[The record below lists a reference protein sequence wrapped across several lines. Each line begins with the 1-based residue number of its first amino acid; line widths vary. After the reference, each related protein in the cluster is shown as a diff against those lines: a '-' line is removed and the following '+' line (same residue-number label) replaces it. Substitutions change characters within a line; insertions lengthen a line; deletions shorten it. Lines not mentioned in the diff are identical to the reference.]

1 MFGLHVLP
9 AEFPVLF
16 QSGRQKAWLLGKLV
30 SWAAFVNWQH
40 PTDSFVC
47 FHSFSWYALMQFPFC
62 KNPYNLTSHSHRS
75 RETEL
80 KSVHQKENK
89 TGWIV
94 EFDLDLCLHGK
105 QMLQISERWFM
116 PWHLTCGLFT
126 EIIWSLCDVVGNT
139 RYASLECPLGRLSRL
154 MRTKSPD
161 QHMCTAKE
169 TKHGII
175 IVLNRSGECLFT
187 WIFSPCSYTYIW
199 EKILVD

>member
-9 AEFPVLF
+9 EFPVF
-16 QSGRQKAWLLGKLV
+16 SQSGWQKAWLLGKLV
-30 SWAAFVNWQH
+30 SCAAFVDWQH

-80 KSVHQKENK
+80 KSVNQKKNWVDCWIWFRLMFKYKANVRADMTFNMWVIYRENMK
-89 TGWIV
+89 SVWRGWKHKVCLTG
-94 EFDLDLCLHGK
+94 
-105 QMLQISERWFM
+105 M
-116 PWHLTCGLFT
+116 PF
-126 EIIWSLCDVVGNT
+126 
-139 RYASLECPLGRLSRL
+139 RASLSRPL

-161 QHMCTAKE
+161 QHMCTELK
-169 TKHGII
+169 TVNMGISSFF
-175 IVLNRSGECLFT
+175 NKSGERPFT

-199 EKILVD
+199 EKIFCL